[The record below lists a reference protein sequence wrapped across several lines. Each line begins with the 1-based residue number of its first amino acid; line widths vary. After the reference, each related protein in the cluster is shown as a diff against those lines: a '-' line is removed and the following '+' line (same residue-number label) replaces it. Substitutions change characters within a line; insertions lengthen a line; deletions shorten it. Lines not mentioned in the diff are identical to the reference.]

1 MEKKKKTDH
10 MAKSDFTQPYTFTTK
25 TGMFKRQDTLGIY
38 LRNGS
43 LKHLSKLGVSWEN
56 CIWKDQQLSSLQKIG
71 TGLHSING
79 SQLAK
84 MKKSIPHM
92 SLP

>member
-1 MEKKKKTDH
+1 MMKVEL
-10 MAKSDFTQPYTFTTK
+10 MAKD
-25 TGMFKRQDTLGIY
+25 ML
-38 LRNGS
+38 
-43 LKHLSKLGVSWEN
+43 LKNDPFNS
-56 CIWKDQQLSSLQKIG
+56 
-71 TGLHSING
+71 

>member
-1 MEKKKKTDH
+1 MSRIASYKQSQKYNIQAAKNKQRQTDEKANNHTKGGL
-10 MAKSDFTQPYTFTTK
+10 TQKPQR
-25 TGMFKRQDTLGIY
+25 GQD
-38 LRNGS
+38 
-43 LKHLSKLGVSWEN
+43 
-56 CIWKDQQLSSLQKIG
+56 
-71 TGLHSING
+71 ING